1 MVGFKHTLCAL
12 LLTMVTGMAIAQNN
26 TNSPYTRYGYGDL
39 SDQSFGNSKAMG
51 GIAFGLRDG
60 AQINPLN
67 PASYT
72 AIDSLTFLFE
82 GGVSLQNMNVSG
94 GGVKLNAKNSSFDYL
109 SMQFRLHP
117 RIAMSVGLLPFS
129 NVGYSVSDSKDENG
143 VSQTRSFTGDGGL
156 HQLYGGIGVK
166 VLKNLSLGVNAS
178 YFWGDITRTRTII
191 YPATSESYSYVQ
203 QIGVSVSDYKLD
215 FGAQYTQELSKKHS
229 VTIGAVF
236 SPKHKLNNDYTIT
249 TQASTTNSNDLDA
262 TLELPNMFGV
272 GFTYNYDRRLTV
284 GVDYSLQQW
293 SKAKFGVAATDDAT
307 RAEFEETYAYNDR
320 HKISVGAE
328 YIPNLIGRSY
338 LSHIKYRLGA
348 YYTTPYYKIDGKK
361 AAREYG
367 VTAGFG
373 LPVPRS
379 RSILSISGQFVRV
392 SGQEMNFVN
401 ENIFRVS
408 IGLTFNERWFFKR
421 RVE

>member
-12 LLTMVTGMAIAQNN
+12 LLTMVTGVAIAQNN

-109 SMQFRLHP
+109 AMQFRLHP

-129 NVGYSVSDSKDENG
+129 NVGYSVSDSKTENG
-143 VSQTRSFTGDGGL
+143 VGQTRSFTGDGGL

-178 YFWGDITRTRTII
+178 YFWGDITRSRTII
-191 YPATSESYSYVQ
+191 YPGTSESYSYIQ

-272 GFTYNYDRRLTV
+272 GFTYNYDKRLTL

-293 SKAKFGVAATDDAT
+293 SKAKFGVATADDAT
-307 RAEFEETYAYNDR
+307 RTEFEETYAYCDR

-392 SGQEMNFVN
+392 SGQETNFVN